1 LSGVSNL
8 YARTMTPEEALAR
21 LVAGNARFVAGTVEA
36 SHALVDRRA
45 AVAEIQRPF
54 ALILCCADSRIAPEI
69 VFDQRLGDL
78 FVCRVGGN
86 ILEPGALG
94 SFEFAITT
102 VVTPAVLVVMG
113 HQRCSALTASIEAF
127 RSGVESTGAFRTI
140 AEASAPAIAATAHA
154 DGVTEAFIDAVVRTN
169 ATLVA
174 REISARS
181 TIVRDAVA
189 AGRMR
194 VVPAHYSVDSGRVT
208 LLPLAAS
215 AVSDSRR

>member
-1 LSGVSNL
+1 
-8 YARTMTPEEALAR
+8 MTPEQALAR
-21 LVAGNARFVAGTVEA
+21 LVSGNARFVAGRVEA
-36 SHALVDRRA
+36 SHALLERRA
-45 AVAEIQRPF
+45 EIAEIQQPF

-102 VVTPAVLVVMG
+102 VLSPAVLVVMG
-113 HQRCSALTASIEAF
+113 HQRCSALTASVEAV
-127 RSGVESTGAFRTI
+127 RSGVPPNGAFRTI
-140 AEASAPAIAATAHA
+140 ADAIAPAVAATPRAG
-154 DGVTEAFIDAVVRTN
+154 DVTDTYIDAVVRTN

-189 AGRMR
+189 AGRLR

-208 LLPLAAS
+208 LLSPAKLPA
-215 AVSDSRR
+215 